1 MQTNEEM
8 FHQLDEYAK
17 EKSRDDLFDVL
28 CEAQRI
34 FGYLPLKVQQFV
46 ADRFN
51 LNLSEVFGVVS
62 GCDRFSLLPKGAN
75 VVNVCLGTAC
85 YVKGAAK
92 VLEKCEEVLKI
103 KNGETT
109 SDGKFTLTTLRCVG
123 KCSLAPVVQIND
135 RIYGNVKV
143 EEIEEILNRQ

>member
-46 ADRFN
+46 ADRFD

>member
-1 MQTNEEM
+1 MKTNEEM
-8 FHQLDEYAK
+8 FHQLDEYMK
-17 EKSRDDLFDVL
+17 DQTRDDLFGVL
-28 CEAQRI
+28 CQAQRI
-34 FGYLPLKVQQFV
+34 FGYLPFKVQQFV
-46 ADRFN
+46 ADHFD
-51 LNLSEVFGVVS
+51 LNLSEVFAVVS

-109 SDGKFTLTTLRCVG
+109 PDGKFTLTTLRCVG

-135 RIYGNVKV
+135 RIYGNVKA
-143 EEIEEILNRQ
+143 EEIEDILNQH

>member
-8 FHQLDEYAK
+8 FHQIDEYAK

-46 ADRFN
+46 ADRFD